1 MSFQETTAS
10 DSYSNILTEDARAG
24 RITTKLVGVD
34 GQNNPHLLGDFRKPL
49 AEIIQDEIYNNW
61 DFVTIPKENIE
72 WRYWNG
78 IGTVWVEVSEA
89 QTFVSSGQQ
98 AGQLSNQNTRMK
110 SSKFVAEMSAY
121 SDAYGNY
128 HHYETKLIVNMLYK
142 QLEHIPTEAIPAE
155 LDALLRYVKLYWR
168 KRRHELKYMGILEI
182 TSESSV
188 VVESED
194 DMSVTH
200 ATLGLIL
207 TYIKVDV

>member
-1 MSFQETTAS
+1 MSVQETTAS

-49 AEIIQDEIYNNW
+49 AEIIQGEIYNNW
-61 DFVTIPKENIE
+61 NFVTIPKENIE

-155 LDALLRYVKLYWR
+155 LDSLLRYVKLYWR

>member
-1 MSFQETTAS
+1 MSSQETTAS
-10 DSYSNILTEDARAG
+10 DSFTILNETALAG

-98 AGQLSNQNTRMK
+98 AGELSSQNTRMK

-182 TSESSV
+182 TCESSV

-194 DMSVTH
+194 DPSVTH

-207 TYIKVDV
+207 TYVKVDI

>member
-1 MSFQETTAS
+1 MSVQETTAN
-10 DSYSNILTEDARAG
+10 DSFSIVDETALAG

-34 GQNNPHLLGDFRKPL
+34 TQNNPHLLGDFRKPL
-49 AEIIQDEIYNNW
+49 SEIIQDEIYDNW

-155 LDALLRYVKLYWR
+155 LDSLLRYVKLYWR
-168 KRRHELKYMGILEI
+168 KRRHELKHMGIMEI
-182 TSESSV
+182 TCESSV
-188 VVESED
+188 IVESED
-194 DMSVTH
+194 DPSVTH

-207 TYIKVDV
+207 TYVKVDI